1 VSAATAEAAPRP
13 TLLGKAGPL
22 VLARLFTAGL
32 TICIPFV
39 LARAMTLQ
47 EFGTYKQLFLIAMTL
62 YLLMPFG
69 VVQSLYYFMP
79 RAESKRPF
87 VGQTL
92 VYSLGAGL
100 FAGFLLVL
108 LTGQIGHWFQNP
120 DMVHYRWSVGAY
132 TAFLVASLPLEITLT
147 SQGRTKWSAIC
158 YLGSDIIRAGAMTLP
173 VLLGYGL
180 AGCMWAIA
188 ALMLLRTAVT
198 WVLLLRTTTGP
209 LFDRKLFSEQIAYA
223 APFGAAMLLAVPQQY
238 LHQYAV
244 SVLVAPA
251 LYAIYTIGC
260 FQLPV
265 VDLLYTPTSEVLM
278 VQLGELDKAGRM
290 EEGVRAFREATA
302 RLAFFFLPM
311 SAFLFAIAP
320 EFIVALFGA
329 KFSAAIPLFRISV
342 IGVALT
348 IFPMDGVLR
357 ARHQTRHIFIAYLVK
372 ALVTIPLVYFGA
384 TRFGMIGAITSYA
397 ITEVIGKSVLMIRVP
412 AALST
417 PEHPL
422 TLKDVIPG
430 IEIGRSVV
438 AAAVG
443 CVAVWLLRMVGAGY
457 LPHMPVGFVFRVI
470 PLLIAGVVFSVAY
483 LAVLHAAGVRP
494 FAFLIRPRRQVA
506 LTGT

>member
-1 VSAATAEAAPRP
+1 MTAAATHPPSP

-32 TICIPFV
+32 TVCIPFV
-39 LARAMTLQ
+39 LARAMTLA

-79 RAESKRPF
+79 RADSKRPF

-92 VYSLGAGL
+92 VYTLLAGAVAGL
-100 FAGFLLVL
+100 LLIG
-108 LTGQIGHWFQNP
+108 LTGVIGHTFKNP
-120 DMVHYRWSVGAY
+120 DMVHYRWAVGAY
-132 TAFLVASLPLEITLT
+132 TAFLIASSPLEISLT
-147 SQGRTKWSAIC
+147 SQGKTHWSAFC

-180 AGCMWAIA
+180 QGCMWSIA
-188 ALMLLRTAVT
+188 ALMAVRTVIT
-198 WVLLLRTTTGP
+198 WVLLLKTTQGP
-209 LFDRKLFSEQIAYA
+209 LFEKKLFFAQVAYA
-223 APFGAAMLLAVPQQY
+223 APFGAAMLLSVPQQY

-290 EEGVRAFREATA
+290 EEGVHAFREATA
-302 RLAFFFLPM
+302 RLAFFFLPL
-311 SAFLFAIAP
+311 SAFLFAVAP

-329 KFSAAIPLFRISV
+329 KFASAVPLFRISV

-372 ALVTIPLVYFGA
+372 ALVTVPLVYFGA
-384 TRFGMIGAITSYA
+384 TRFGMIGAISSYA
-397 ITEVIGKSVLMIRVP
+397 ITEVIGKAMLMVRVP
-412 AALST
+412 EALST
-417 PEHPL
+417 PQHPL
-422 TLKDVIPG
+422 SFKDVIPAL
-430 IEIGRSVV
+430 EIGRSLA

-443 CVAVWLLRMVGAGY
+443 CMGVLLLRMVGSGLTTR
-457 LPHMPVGFVFRVI
+457 LPHGFVFRII
-470 PLLIAGVVFSVAY
+470 PLGVAGVVFVIGY
-483 LAVLHAAGVRP
+483 LGVLHAAGVRP
-494 FAFLIRPRRQVA
+494 FQFLLRPGGRAV
-506 LTGT
+506 LTGS